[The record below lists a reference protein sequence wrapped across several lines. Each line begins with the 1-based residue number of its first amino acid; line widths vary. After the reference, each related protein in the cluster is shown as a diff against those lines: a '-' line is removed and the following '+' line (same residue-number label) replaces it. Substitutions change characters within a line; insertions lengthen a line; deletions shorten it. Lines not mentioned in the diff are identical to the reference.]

1 MNQTSAKPNFEIS
14 SFNFVIFAQ
23 VLRKR
28 QFSPLE
34 IRILAADRRQNYL
47 LQVIAFLIDAY
58 QSHKQLSPNLEICNV
73 EPEIFGEL
81 LQFQLH
87 VPIRTIGKKSSRS
100 STLQEIIGKEA
111 SDYWRCLNYTTKK
124 RYVLLLEDDA
134 LVAPEFA
141 RMMTSLMDQ
150 LDEKQH
156 IDYVKMYHPNQLRKI
171 PSIPLAI
178 TICIVTSYTYFA
190 VIFRR
195 VLVLWILVTSSIMYA
210 ELRYYGSQAI
220 TICIVTS
227 YTYFAVIFRRVLV
240 LWILVTSSIM
250 YAELRYYGSQ
260 EIVSE
265 LSAET
270 SKSARAGH
278 AKDHILDESRFVG
291 RQTDMNLVVH
301 IGAVSSIRKRRII
314 LSEVVAAKSRN

>member
-1 MNQTSAKPNFEIS
+1 MRWHDVIAKATATLVCLIVWRLLLRTLSRAVPSFSGEEKYYPRHLIDDDDALNRYRLNISQEIYPK
-14 SFNFVIFAQ
+14 F
-23 VLRKR
+23 RK
-28 QFSPLE
+28 QADHFSPLE

-111 SDYWRCLNYTTKK
+111 LDYWRCLNYTTKK

-134 LVAPEFA
+134 LVVPEFA
-141 RMMTSLMDQ
+141 RMMTSLMEQ

-210 ELRYYGSQAI
+210 ELRYYGSQ
-220 TICIVTS
+220 
-227 YTYFAVIFRRVLV
+227 
-240 LWILVTSSIM
+240 
-250 YAELRYYGSQ
+250 
-260 EIVSE
+260 
-265 LSAET
+265 
-270 SKSARAGH
+270 
-278 AKDHILDESRFVG
+278 
-291 RQTDMNLVVH
+291 
-301 IGAVSSIRKRRII
+301 
-314 LSEVVAAKSRN
+314 